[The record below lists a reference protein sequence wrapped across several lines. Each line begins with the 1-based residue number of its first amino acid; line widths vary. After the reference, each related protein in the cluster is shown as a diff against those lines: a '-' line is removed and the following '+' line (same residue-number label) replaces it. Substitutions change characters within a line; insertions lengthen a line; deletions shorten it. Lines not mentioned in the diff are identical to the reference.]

1 MKQSVLDRAVA
12 RATGESL
19 SVIRRMGF
27 SIVNAPSNTRSYWPG
42 RNRKPNRRKLATA
55 SSES

>member
-1 MKQSVLDRAVA
+1 VKQSRLDRAVA

-27 SIVNAPSNTRSYWPG
+27 SVIGMPVRRS
-42 RNRKPNRRKLATA
+42 RLKPVAERWVKRLAHDRDA
-55 SSES
+55 